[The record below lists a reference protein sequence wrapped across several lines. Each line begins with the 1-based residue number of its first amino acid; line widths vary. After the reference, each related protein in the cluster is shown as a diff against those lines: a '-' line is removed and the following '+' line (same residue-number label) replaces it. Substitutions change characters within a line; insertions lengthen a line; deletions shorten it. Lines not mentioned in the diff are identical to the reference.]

1 MVAVLTLVQEVEK
14 DCFGQTLI
22 AWVAM
27 QLTHAKPI
35 KLPHSVGRGFGWTH
49 YIHPQ
54 INQIETPIPINVG
67 TTAAK
72 IKIIPAFLLMG
83 ASSSSV
89 NS

>member
-1 MVAVLTLVQEVEK
+1 MLTIW
-14 DCFGQTLI
+14 TLK
-22 AWVAM
+22 A
-27 QLTHAKPI
+27 
-35 KLPHSVGRGFGWTH
+35 H

-54 INQIETPIPINVG
+54 INQIETPIPIKVG

-72 IKIIPAFLLMG
+72 IKIMPAFLLMG